1 MTKQQKQLTRIIV
14 AVVLLAVMMILT
26 RFVEVNVIVQALCYL
41 VAYLL
46 VGVDV
51 VWRAVKGIFR
61 GQWLDENFLMTVATI
76 GAFIIGDYA
85 EAVAVMAFYQ
95 VGEYFQDKA
104 VGKARKSIGD
114 LVAVQSNTATVIK
127 GGEYVVVDS
136 EEVEIGDMLLVRK
149 GEAIPVDGILA
160 DEYAM
165 LDCKALT
172 GESVPVDVSKNA
184 EVLSGSVNVGDAFV
198 MQATKAFEDSTV
210 AKILELVENA
220 SDKKAKTEKFISKFA
235 RIYTPVVVGLAVL
248 ISIIPPIVDGEW
260 KTWVIRG
267 LTFLTVSCP
276 CALVISIPLTFFA
289 GIGACS
295 SCGVLVKGSNV
306 LESLDKVQVVVCDK
320 TGTLTTGE
328 FGVTAVE
335 PNEQA
340 EQILAIAGQIESVS
354 NHAIARAITKASGQ
368 KSCEWQVQEI
378 AGKGMLANKDGQT
391 AVVGKLTLLAEQ
403 GVTQLPQEENAGE
416 IFVALDG
423 KFLGKI
429 VVKDTIKSNA
439 KQFVDDMHAYRIPVV
454 MLTGD
459 SGYSAGQVAS
469 AVGVDDY
476 RYSLLPAQKV
486 EEMEKIAQDGKIVA
500 FVGDGINDAPS
511 LMRADVGIAMGGI
524 GSDSAIESSDVVLV
538 HDDLSAIVKA
548 KKIARKVAAIAKQ
561 NIVFALVVKVL
572 ALILSALGLVGMW
585 IAVIADVGVA
595 LVAIANAMRAGRVG
609 VKPLR
614 DVK

>member
-1 MTKQQKQLTRIIV
+1 MSKQQKQLARIIV
-14 AVVLLAVMMILT
+14 AVVLLAVMVILT
-26 RFVEVNVIVQALCYL
+26 HFVEVNVVIQAMCYL

-46 VGVDV
+46 VGIDV
-51 VWRAVKGIFR
+51 VWRAVRGIFR

-114 LVAVQSNTATVIK
+114 LVAVQSNTATVIRD
-127 GGEYVVVDS
+127 GEYVVVDS
-136 EEVEIGDMLLVRK
+136 QEVQIGDLLLVRK

-172 GESVPVDVSKNA
+172 GESVPVDVSENA
-184 EVLSGSVNVGDAFV
+184 EVLSGSVNLGDAFV
-198 MQATKAFEDSTV
+198 MQATKVFEDSTV

-248 ISIIPPIVDGEW
+248 ISVIPPLVDGEW

-306 LESLDKVQVVVCDK
+306 LETLDKVQVVVCDK

-328 FGVTAVE
+328 FGVTGVE
-335 PNEQA
+335 PKERA

-368 KSCEWQVQEI
+368 KSCDWQVQEI
-378 AGKGMLANKDGQT
+378 AGKGMVANKDGQT
-391 AVVGKLTLLAEQ
+391 AVVGKLSLLAEH
-403 GVTQLPQEENAGE
+403 GVEQLPQEENAGE
-416 IFVALDG
+416 IFVALEG

-439 KQFVDDMHAYRIPVV
+439 KQFVDDMHAYNIPVI

-459 SGYSAGQVAS
+459 SGYSAKQVAS
-469 AVGVDDY
+469 SVGVDDC
-476 RYSLLPAQKV
+476 RYSLLPADKV
-486 EEMEKIAQDGKIVA
+486 EEMEKIASDGKVVA

-524 GSDSAIESSDVVLV
+524 GSDSAIESSDIVLV
-538 HDDLSAIVKA
+538 HDDLGAIVKA
-548 KKIARKVAAIAKQ
+548 KKIAHKVTGIAKQ
-561 NIVFALVVKVL
+561 NIVFALAVKVL

-595 LVAIANAMRAGRVG
+595 LVAIANAMRAGRL
-609 VKPLR
+609 KSKSQL
-614 DVK
+614 KSN

>member
-500 FVGDGINDAPS
+500 FVGDGINDAPVLS
-511 LMRADVGIAMGGI
+511 RADIGIAMGAM
-524 GSDSAIESSDVVLV
+524 GSDAAIEAADVVLM
-538 HDDLSAIVKA
+538 DDDPM
-548 KKIARKVAAIAKQ
+548 KIAKGIRISRKCLRIVYENIA
-561 NIVFALVVKVL
+561 FALGIKALCLVL
-572 ALILSALGLVGMW
+572 GALGLANMW
-585 IAVIADVGVA
+585 AAIFADVGVMVLAVLNAIRA
-595 LVAIANAMRAGRVG
+595 LRTSKN
-609 VKPLR
+609 
-614 DVK
+614 

>member
-486 EEMEKIAQDGKIVA
+486 EEMEKIAQDGKIVV

-561 NIVFALVVKVL
+561 NIVFALAVKVL

>member
-85 EAVAVMAFYQ
+85 EAVAVMSFYQ

-306 LESLDKVQVVVCDK
+306 LESLDKVQVFVCDK

-368 KSCEWQVQEI
+368 KLCEWQVQEI

>member
-1 MTKQQKQLTRIIV
+1 MSKQQKQLTRIIV

-26 RFVEVNVIVQALCYL
+26 HFVEVNVVIQAMCYL

-51 VWRAVKGIFR
+51 VWRAVRGIFR

-76 GAFIIGDYA
+76 GAFIIGEYA

-114 LVAVQSNTATVIK
+114 LVAVQSNTATVIRD
-127 GGEYVVVDS
+127 GEYVVVDS
-136 EEVEIGDMLLVRK
+136 QEVQIGDMLLVRK

-184 EVLSGSVNVGDAFV
+184 EVLSGSVNLGDAFV
-198 MQATKAFEDSTV
+198 MQATKVFEDSTV

-248 ISIIPPIVDGEW
+248 ISVIPPLVDGEW

-306 LESLDKVQVVVCDK
+306 LETLDKVQVVVCDK

-328 FGVTAVE
+328 FGVTGVE
-335 PNEQA
+335 PKERA

-368 KSCEWQVQEI
+368 KSCDWQVQEI
-378 AGKGMLANKDGQT
+378 AGKGMVANKDGQT
-391 AVVGKLTLLAEQ
+391 AVVGKLSLLAEH
-403 GVTQLPQEENAGE
+403 GVEQLPQEENAGE
-416 IFVALDG
+416 IFVALEG

-439 KQFVDDMHAYRIPVV
+439 KQFVDDMHAYNIPVI

-459 SGYSAGQVAS
+459 SGYSAKQVAS
-469 AVGVDDY
+469 TVGVDDC
-476 RYSLLPAQKV
+476 RYSLLPADKV
-486 EEMEKIAQDGKIVA
+486 EEMEKIASDGKVAA

-524 GSDSAIESSDVVLV
+524 GSDSAIESSDIVLV
-538 HDDLSAIVKA
+538 HDDLGAIVKA
-548 KKIARKVAAIAKQ
+548 KKIAHKVTGIAKQ
-561 NIVFALVVKVL
+561 NIVFALAVKVL

-595 LVAIANAMRAGRVG
+595 LVAIANAMRAGRL
-609 VKPLR
+609 KSKSQL
-614 DVK
+614 KSN

>member
-1 MTKQQKQLTRIIV
+1 MSKQQKQLARIIV

-26 RFVEVNVIVQALCYL
+26 HFVEVNVVIQALCYL

-46 VGVDV
+46 VGIDV
-51 VWRAVKGIFR
+51 VWRAVRGVFR

-76 GAFIIGDYA
+76 GAFIIGEYA

-114 LVAVQSNTATVIK
+114 LVAVQSNTATVIRD
-127 GGEYVVVDS
+127 GEYVVVDS
-136 EEVEIGDMLLVRK
+136 EEVKIGDMLLVRK
-149 GEAIPVDGILA
+149 GEAVPVDGILA

-172 GESVPVDVSKNA
+172 GESVPVDVARDA

-198 MQATKAFEDSTV
+198 MQATKVFEDSTV

-248 ISIIPPIVDGEW
+248 ISVIPPLVDGEW

-306 LESLDKVQVVVCDK
+306 LETLDKVQVVVCDK
-320 TGTLTTGE
+320 TGTLTTGD
-328 FGVTAVE
+328 FGVTGVE
-335 PNEQA
+335 PKERA

-368 KSCEWQVQEI
+368 TSCDWQVQEI
-378 AGKGMLANKDGQT
+378 AGKGMVANKDGQT
-391 AVVGKLTLLAEQ
+391 AVVGRLSLLAEH
-403 GVTQLPQEENAGE
+403 GIEQLPQEENAGE
-416 IFVALDG
+416 IFVALEG

-439 KQFVDDMHAYRIPVV
+439 KQFVDDMRAYNIPVI

-459 SGYSAGQVAS
+459 SGYSAKQVAS
-469 AVGVDDY
+469 TVGVDDC
-476 RYSLLPAQKV
+476 RYSLLPADKV
-486 EEMEKIAQDGKIVA
+486 EEMEKIASDGKVVA

-524 GSDSAIESSDVVLV
+524 GSDSAIESSDIVLV
-538 HDDLSAIVKA
+538 HDDLGAIVKA
-548 KKIARKVAAIAKQ
+548 KKIAHKVTGIAKQ
-561 NIVFALVVKVL
+561 NIVFALAVKVL

-595 LVAIANAMRAGRVG
+595 LVAIANAMRAGRL
-609 VKPLR
+609 KSKSHL
-614 DVK
+614 KSN

>member
-1 MTKQQKQLTRIIV
+1 MSKQQKQLARIIV
-14 AVVLLAVMMILT
+14 AVALLAVMMILT
-26 RFVEVNVIVQALCYL
+26 HFVEVNVIVQALCYL

-46 VGVDV
+46 VGIDV
-51 VWRAVKGIFR
+51 VWRAVRGIFR

-76 GAFIIGDYA
+76 GAFIIGEYA

-114 LVAVQSNTATVIK
+114 LVAVQSNKATLIRDS
-127 GGEYVVVDS
+127 EYVVVDS
-136 EEVEIGDMLLVRK
+136 EEVQIGDLLLVRK
-149 GEAIPVDGILA
+149 GEAIPVDGVLK

-172 GESVPVDVSKNA
+172 GESVPVDVARDA
-184 EVLSGSVNVGDAFV
+184 EVLSGSVNLGDAFV
-198 MQATKAFEDSTV
+198 MQATKVFENSTV

-248 ISIIPPIVDGEW
+248 ISIIPPLVDGQW

-306 LESLDKVQVVVCDK
+306 LEVLDKVQVVVCDK

-328 FGVTAVE
+328 FGVTGVE
-335 PNEQA
+335 PKDQA

-368 KSCEWQVQEI
+368 NSCDWQVQEI
-378 AGKGMLANKDGQT
+378 AGKGLLANKDGQT
-391 AVVGKLTLLAEQ
+391 AVVGKLSLLAEQ
-403 GVTQLPQEENAGE
+403 GVAQLPQEENAGE

-439 KQFVDDMHAYRIPVV
+439 KQFVDDMHAYNIPVV

-459 SGYSAGQVAS
+459 SGYSAIRVAEEI
-469 AVGVDDY
+469 GVDKC
-476 RYSLLPAQKV
+476 RYSLLPVEKV
-486 EEMEKIAQDGKIVA
+486 EEMEKIALGGRVVA

-524 GSDSAIESSDVVLV
+524 GSDSAIESSDIVLV
-538 HDDLSAIVKA
+538 HDDLGAIVKA
-548 KKIARKVAAIAKQ
+548 KKIAHKVTGIARQ
-561 NIVFALVVKVL
+561 NIVFALAVKVL

-595 LVAIANAMRAGRVG
+595 LVAIANAMRAGRINS
-609 VKPLR
+609 KSLS
-614 DVK
+614 KAK

>member
-561 NIVFALVVKVL
+561 NIVFALAVKVL

>member
-114 LVAVQSNTATVIK
+114 LVAVQSNTATVIQ

-306 LESLDKVQVVVCDK
+306 LESLDKVQVFVCDK

-368 KSCEWQVQEI
+368 KLCEWQVQEI

>member
-114 LVAVQSNTATVIK
+114 LVAVQSNTATVIR

-248 ISIIPPIVDGEW
+248 ISIIPPLIDGAW

-561 NIVFALVVKVL
+561 NIVFALAVKVL

>member
-1 MTKQQKQLTRIIV
+1 M
-14 AVVLLAVMMILT
+14 
-26 RFVEVNVIVQALCYL
+26 
-41 VAYLL
+41 
-46 VGVDV
+46 
-51 VWRAVKGIFR
+51 
-61 GQWLDENFLMTVATI
+61 
-76 GAFIIGDYA
+76 
-85 EAVAVMAFYQ
+85 Q
-95 VGEYFQDKA
+95 VF
-104 VGKARKSIGD
+104 
-114 LVAVQSNTATVIK
+114 
-127 GGEYVVVDS
+127 
-136 EEVEIGDMLLVRK
+136 
-149 GEAIPVDGILA
+149 
-160 DEYAM
+160 
-165 LDCKALT
+165 
-172 GESVPVDVSKNA
+172 
-184 EVLSGSVNVGDAFV
+184 
-198 MQATKAFEDSTV
+198 
-210 AKILELVENA
+210 
-220 SDKKAKTEKFISKFA
+220 
-235 RIYTPVVVGLAVL
+235 
-248 ISIIPPIVDGEW
+248 
-260 KTWVIRG
+260 
-267 LTFLTVSCP
+267 
-276 CALVISIPLTFFA
+276 
-289 GIGACS
+289 
-295 SCGVLVKGSNV
+295 
-306 LESLDKVQVVVCDK
+306 VCDK

-368 KSCEWQVQEI
+368 KLCEWQVQEI

>member
-306 LESLDKVQVVVCDK
+306 LESLDKVQVFVCDK

-368 KSCEWQVQEI
+368 KLCEWQVQEI
-378 AGKGMLANKDGQT
+378 AGKGMLSNKDGQT

>member
-429 VVKDTIKSNA
+429 VVKDTIKFNA

-561 NIVFALVVKVL
+561 NIVFALAVKVL